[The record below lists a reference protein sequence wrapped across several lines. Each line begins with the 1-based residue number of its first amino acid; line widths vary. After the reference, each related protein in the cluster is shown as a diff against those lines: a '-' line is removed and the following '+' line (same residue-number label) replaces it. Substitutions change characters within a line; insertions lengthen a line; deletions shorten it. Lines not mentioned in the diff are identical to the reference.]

1 MGKYVNI
8 DVYVDEILDEM
19 SDYDLL
25 EEVRNR
31 GLELDTEF
39 ISSYDLE
46 EFIKNIHQKRRTGM
60 DYQRDLD
67 ELIYAVI
74 GKIA

>member
-8 DVYVDEILDEM
+8 DVYVDELLDDIT
-19 SDYDLL
+19 DYDLL
-25 EEVRNR
+25 EKVRNR

>member
-8 DVYVDEILDEM
+8 DVYVDELLDDIT
-19 SDYDLL
+19 DYDLL